1 MYLTQ
6 RNWASLS
13 ALSAFALMFIWVLPN
28 TIALRHAL
36 LGVGAI
42 AGLFLIKGHWSIFNR
57 PNIRLTP
64 LYAILGLFIWV
75 LIHYCFFSLNPSLEL
90 SEIKGLWMRTL
101 AGFFMA
107 IGFGIALSQ
116 FQSLRKCFYLGIFS
130 VPAINLIAYLYDC
143 YSVGAF
149 IGPEQFV
156 RFFFAKIE
164 TAYFG
169 GVAASVSVA
178 SIIYFVINNNEA
190 KRYQQ
195 IFVYALGLLLVLLSA
210 VLSNTKNGV
219 LIAMLLCILLAVVI
233 FFHSFFYAKG
243 KNTKILGIVI
253 VAFILISA
261 GFVWHAQ
268 KQLATRGWNTVFQDT
283 QLAMDIDKNTQ
294 WQYAEGSRPL
304 PLNSA
309 GLPPA
314 VNTYSRVAWAT
325 VGVRLIS
332 QYPLG
337 YGSVNQSF
345 NGLQNYLNIYHEHTG
360 QTHSG
365 WIDFG
370 LGFGLPGLFLI
381 FLAIFSII
389 VLSLLRPARLNLI
402 AATICVML
410 LPFCLT
416 SEMSYKQ
423 YFESMIFFL
432 GMCGTFVACNG
443 IQNKYASRKNNS

>member
-1 MYLTQ
+1 
-6 RNWASLS
+6 
-13 ALSAFALMFIWVLPN
+13 
-28 TIALRHAL
+28 
-36 LGVGAI
+36 
-42 AGLFLIKGHWSIFNR
+42 
-57 PNIRLTP
+57 
-64 LYAILGLFIWV
+64 
-75 LIHYCFFSLNPSLEL
+75 
-90 SEIKGLWMRTL
+90 
-101 AGFFMA
+101 MA
-107 IGFGIALSQ
+107 IGFGITLSQ
-116 FQSLRKCFYLGIFS
+116 FESLRKYFYLGIFS

-169 GVAASVSVA
+169 GVAASVAVA
-178 SIIYFVINNNEA
+178 SIIYFVIHANEA

-219 LIAMLLCILLAVVI
+219 LIAMLLCILLAAVI

-253 VAFILISA
+253 VAFILISS

-389 VLSLLRPARLNLI
+389 VLSLLRPTRLNLI

-432 GMCGTFVACNG
+432 GMCGTIVVF
-443 IQNKYASRKNNS
+443 SRPH

>member
-1 MYLTQ
+1 MKFTQ
-6 RNWASLS
+6 RTWANT
-13 ALSAFALMFIWVLPN
+13 SAFSTFFLMLIWVLPN
-28 TIALRHAL
+28 TIALRHFL
-36 LGVGAI
+36 LAIGAI
-42 AGLFLIKGHWSIFNR
+42 SGFFLIKENWSNFKNLRCQLI
-57 PNIRLTP
+57 P
-64 LYAILGLFIWV
+64 LYAILGLFLWV
-75 LIHYCFFSLNPSLEL
+75 GIHYCFFSLNPVLEL
-90 SEIKGLWMRTL
+90 SEIKGLWLRTIL
-101 AGFFMA
+101 GSLMA
-107 IGFGIALSQ
+107 VGLGVALIQ
-116 FQSLRKCFYLGIFS
+116 FQDLRKYFYVS
-130 VPAINLIAYLYDC
+130 VFAVPVINILAYLYDS
-143 YSVGAF
+143 YLHGGLINPNTF
-149 IGPEQFV
+149 I
-156 RFFFAKIE
+156 FFLFAKIE

-169 GVAASVSVA
+169 GIAASVSVA

-195 IFVYALGLLLVLLSA
+195 IFLFALGLLLVLLSA

-219 LIAMLLCILLAVVI
+219 LIAMLLCMLLAVVI
-233 FFHSFFYAKG
+233 FFHSFFYAKR

-253 VAFILISA
+253 VAFILISS

-337 YGSVNQSF
+337 YGSINQSF
-345 NGLQNYLNIYHEHTG
+345 NGLQSYLNIYHEHTG

-381 FLAIFSII
+381 FLGIFSII

-432 GMCGTFVACNG
+432 SMCGAIVVF
-443 IQNKYASRKNNS
+443 SRAHR

>member
-1 MYLTQ
+1 M
-6 RNWASLS
+6 
-13 ALSAFALMFIWVLPN
+13 
-28 TIALRHAL
+28 
-36 LGVGAI
+36 
-42 AGLFLIKGHWSIFNR
+42 
-57 PNIRLTP
+57 
-64 LYAILGLFIWV
+64 
-75 LIHYCFFSLNPSLEL
+75 
-90 SEIKGLWMRTL
+90 
-101 AGFFMA
+101 
-107 IGFGIALSQ
+107 
-116 FQSLRKCFYLGIFS
+116 
-130 VPAINLIAYLYDC
+130 
-143 YSVGAF
+143 
-149 IGPEQFV
+149 
-156 RFFFAKIE
+156 
-164 TAYFG
+164 
-169 GVAASVSVA
+169 
-178 SIIYFVINNNEA
+178 
-190 KRYQQ
+190 
-195 IFVYALGLLLVLLSA
+195 LLSA

-233 FFHSFFYAKG
+233 FFHSFFYTKG

-253 VAFILISA
+253 VAFILISS

-345 NGLQNYLNIYHEHTG
+345 NGLQSYLNIYHEHTG

-370 LGFGLPGLFLI
+370 LGFGLPGLFLM

-432 GMCGTFVACNG
+432 SMCGAIVVF
-443 IQNKYASRKNNS
+443 SRAHR

>member
-1 MYLTQ
+1 MQKIYLTQ

-13 ALSAFALMFIWVLPN
+13 ALSVFTLMFIWVLPN
-28 TIALRHAL
+28 TIALRHFL
-36 LGVGAI
+36 LAIGVISGV
-42 AGLFLIKGHWSIFNR
+42 FLIKENWSSFKSLKLQLI
-57 PNIRLTP
+57 P
-64 LYAILGLFIWV
+64 LYSILGLFLWV
-75 LIHYCFFSLNPSLEL
+75 GVHYHFFSLNPDLEL
-90 SEIKGLWMRTL
+90 REIKGLWARTF
-101 AGFFMA
+101 AGSIMA
-107 IGFGIALSQ
+107 IGFGVALCQ
-116 FQSLRKCFYLGIFS
+116 FKDLRKYFYIGVFAVPVINILAYIYDSYLHGRLINPNEFIFF
-130 VPAINLIAYLYDC
+130 L
-143 YSVGAF
+143 
-149 IGPEQFV
+149 
-156 RFFFAKIE
+156 FAKIE

-169 GVAASVSVA
+169 GIAASVAVA
-178 SIIYFVINNNEA
+178 SIIYFIINSDDP
-190 KRYQQ
+190 KRYKQ
-195 IFVYALGLLLVLLSA
+195 ITLYVIGLLIVVIA
-210 VLSNTKNGV
+210 DVISNTKNGI
-219 LIAMLLCILLAVVI
+219 LIAMLIIFLLLMVVFAHAL
-233 FFHSFFYAKG
+233 FFVKS
-243 KNTKILGIVI
+243 KNNKFLEITVIVI
-253 VAFILISA
+253 VLLIS
-261 GFVWHAQ
+261 GFVWNAQ
-268 KQLATRGWNTVFQDT
+268 KQLASRGWDTIFQDT
-283 QLAMDIDKNTQ
+283 QLAMEIDKNTQ

-389 VLSLLRPARLNLI
+389 VLSLMRPTRLNLI

-432 GMCGTFVACNG
+432 GMCGTIVVF
-443 IQNKYASRKNNS
+443 SRPH

>member
-1 MYLTQ
+1 MQKMYLTQ
-6 RNWASLS
+6 RNWACVS

-42 AGLFLIKGHWSIFNR
+42 AGLFLIQGHWPIFNR
-57 PNIRLTP
+57 LNPRLIP

-75 LIHYCFFSLNPSLEL
+75 LVHYCFFSLNPSLEL
-90 SEIKGLWMRTL
+90 SEIKGLWMRTV
-101 AGFFMA
+101 AGFMMA
-107 IGFGIALSQ
+107 IGFGITLSQ
-116 FQSLRKCFYLGIFS
+116 FESLRKYFYLGIFS

-143 YSVGAF
+143 YLLHGL
-149 IGPEQFV
+149 INPELFHNS
-156 RFFFAKIE
+156 RFLFAKIE

-169 GVAASVSVA
+169 GVAASVAVA
-178 SIIYFVINNNEA
+178 SIIYFVIHANEA

-219 LIAMLLCILLAVVI
+219 LIAMLLCILLAAVI

-253 VAFILISA
+253 VAFILISS

-389 VLSLLRPARLNLI
+389 VLSLLRPTRLNLI

-432 GMCGTFVACNG
+432 GMCGTIVVF
-443 IQNKYASRKNNS
+443 SRPH